1 MSEQAPRTP
10 FASDRTRALEAELAA
25 TRAALAGTVDELT
38 DRLNPRTQATRVVAD
53 GKRMVANL
61 TDPDA
66 SDDDRKRAMVA
77 VGVAAAAVALIVAGV
92 VRAIVKR

>member
-10 FASDRTRALEAELAA
+10 FANDRTRALEAELAA
-25 TRAALAGTVDELT
+25 TRAALADTVDELT
-38 DRLNPRTQATRVVAD
+38 DRLNPRVQATRVVAD
-53 GKRMVANL
+53 GKRMVSNL

-66 SDDDRKRAMVA
+66 SDDERKRVV
-77 VGVAAAAVALIVAGV
+77 VGVAAAAVALVVAGV